1 MSPGWKCV
9 KELKITW
16 IIGLIVFLI
25 INLVLLSSTWMNDGP
40 LLTTSG
46 ILYPDFL
53 PDWIYGLPGP
63 CARSTCCGRRCRSAT
78 SPSGSTSSTR
88 PLNYFS
94 PVTQKNALFW

>member
-1 MSPGWKCV
+1 MSPGWKFV

-53 PDWIYGLPGP
+53 PDWIYGLPDP
-63 CARSTCCGRRCRSAT
+63 CARSTCCGRRCRMWAHGVPSQMRLARTLSLQYALGPAT
-78 SPSGSTSSTR
+78 T
-88 PLNYFS
+88 
-94 PVTQKNALFW
+94 